1 MKNLIFLCVFFNE
14 GYIKLLELLLESIYL
29 YGNLLDNT
37 EILIYT
43 STEFSDIIKKNTLL
57 ADKIIFHIN
66 DNYNSLEEACKSRYD
81 FFIIPGIEKYQT
93 VLYLDTDIII
103 KKDLNQIFDNV
114 IEREKIYVFEE
125 GDISSHCDYWGHTL
139 FTGEEIDK
147 FEDKTAFTSGVI
159 LFRNCEVINTLFE
172 KTKKDMIDREQH
184 FSTIDQPF
192 LIYNAMKYKL
202 YDNKKLKDHVLDFRS
217 VKNINTIND
226 SNKSLLHYISEV
238 GKYQDK
244 HTNMSKTIDI
254 LKKHKNLIYMCV
266 FHNEEYLQLLIMLL
280 NSILLY
286 GNINFS
292 THLLIYT
299 TTNFQQKI
307 RQCLQNSLYFPMNNA
322 NYLTFISKIYFQIN
336 DNYTT
341 LNDACK
347 SRLDI
352 FEFPIT
358 KSYSKILYM
367 DVDCVV
373 QKSIAAMF
381 DILKK
386 DIVYAVQEGSIDN
399 DMWGKT
405 LFGCEI
411 DQYEDKTAFSSGIM
425 LFKNTEK
432 IKKLFEITKYDMITR
447 KGLDTFYDQ
456 PYIVYNLKKFRSVDN
471 KQLLTYIN
479 NNNDNSFDNKII
491 IHFYGDV
498 GVFLHKY
505 NNMKKL
511 MNELTTTTRSE

>member
-1 MKNLIFLCVFFNE
+1 
-14 GYIKLLELLLESIYL
+14 
-29 YGNLLDNT
+29 
-37 EILIYT
+37 
-43 STEFSDIIKKNTLL
+43 
-57 ADKIIFHIN
+57 
-66 DNYNSLEEACKSRYD
+66 
-81 FFIIPGIEKYQT
+81 
-93 VLYLDTDIII
+93 
-103 KKDLNQIFDNV
+103 
-114 IEREKIYVFEE
+114 
-125 GDISSHCDYWGHTL
+125 
-139 FTGEEIDK
+139 
-147 FEDKTAFTSGVI
+147 
-159 LFRNCEVINTLFE
+159 
-172 KTKKDMIDREQH
+172 
-184 FSTIDQPF
+184 
-192 LIYNAMKYKL
+192 
-202 YDNKKLKDHVLDFRS
+202 
-217 VKNINTIND
+217 
-226 SNKSLLHYISEV
+226 
-238 GKYQDK
+238 
-244 HTNMSKTIDI
+244 
-254 LKKHKNLIYMCV
+254 MCV